1 MILPDSVALVFPPPA
16 ATPPTNDAAE
26 TNDVLLLLDTPPT
39 APVPAPLDTLKAGIP
54 ARPFA
59 TVTTAP
65 AELPALLL
73 SATELPAPLTKE
85 ATAALDR
92 LALLAA
98 LITAAWLADT
108 SSEWC
113 WEADFP
119 PSAAWMNTET
129 SVNQNIPTNLVCG
142 SVSYAH
148 QPQPI

>member
-1 MILPDSVALVFPPPA
+1 MSEAAGVFLFLPDTVALVFPPPA

-26 TNDVLLLLDTPPT
+26 TNDALLLLDTPPT
-39 APVPAPLDTLKAGIP
+39 APIPAPLGTLKAGIL
-54 ARPFA
+54 ASPFA

-73 SATELPAPLTKE
+73 SAAELPAPLTRE

-92 LALLAA
+92 LPPLAA

-113 WEADFP
+113 
-119 PSAAWMNTET
+119 
-129 SVNQNIPTNLVCG
+129 
-142 SVSYAH
+142 
-148 QPQPI
+148 